1 MPGLP
6 KDRPSGRLGRLISA
20 LRPARAGP
28 LPVQTGFPTSLADLF
43 VKNHGRLRK
52 PSSCASAANTR
63 RKKRGAPP
71 LPTSPPSPTP
81 SPPAPAPPSPPPP
94 QAAAVSPPAQPIIP
108 DLPTAEPVCHAVA
121 AGGGDPFGLG
131 LGFLALVG
139 VVSLALLVIWSR
151 KVVAAVTVAA
161 FSLFLLETV
170 RSLSLRGR
178 PRPVAAKEAL
188 DLVGGRGY
196 VSPIR
201 EAEAADPE
209 PPRRSISDSGVLSV
223 VSTEDMAE
231 ERSEAGGDDS
241 GSPGAKS
248 KRRSWRKLIPRKLQ
262 RGGRTRSK
270 EADPPSRS
278 ASFRSES
285 SEADASVGGNAI
297 ARARDASDSRRGSG
311 RIPADAVAL
320 PSSDRSGSRHGSGRI
335 PADAVAL
342 PSWDRSGSRHG
353 SGRIPADA
361 VALSSWDRSG
371 PRHGSGRIPADA
383 VAMSSDR
390 SGPRAGTDA
399 EARGHGGRLIEVDAS
414 ADLGGVEGVAGSR
427 SRLSCAGAIVVVLV
441 GLAAGRVPAVAFT
454 VLCCALVGSLQ
465 RLPVG
470 MGWRGLEGR
479 W

>member
-52 PSSCASAANTR
+52 PSSCASGSASR

-71 LPTSPPSPTP
+71 LPTPPPSPTP

-108 DLPTAEPVCHAVA
+108 DLPPAEPVCHAAAAA
-121 AGGGDPFGLG
+121 AGDHFGLG

-161 FSLFLLETV
+161 FSLFLLESA
-170 RSLSLRGR
+170 RSLSLRRR
-178 PRPVAAKEAL
+178 PRPVAAMEAL
-188 DLVGGRGY
+188 DLSGGRGY

-241 GSPGAKS
+241 GSPTAKS

-285 SEADASVGGNAI
+285 SDADASVGGNAI

-311 RIPADAVAL
+311 RIPADAVSLA
-320 PSSDRSGSRHGSGRI
+320 SSDRSGPRHGSGRI
-335 PADAVAL
+335 PAD
-342 PSWDRSGSRHG
+342 S
-353 SGRIPADA
+353 

-383 VAMSSDR
+383 VALSWDRSGPRHGSGRIPADVVALPPDR

-399 EARGHGGRLIEVDAS
+399 EAHGRGGGPVGADAS
-414 ADLGGVEGVAGSR
+414 ADLGAVDGVAGSG
-427 SRLSCAGAIVVVLV
+427 SRLPCAGAIIVVLV
-441 GLAAGRVPAVAFT
+441 GLAAGRLPAVAFT